1 MEMAFPSSDYYGG
14 SVAIGLAPLRQS
26 CIPYWNDDQ
35 DGLGAHFVPLRVLIT
50 PQLPRSVLGRR
61 SIHPPIVQGALD
73 VNHRFQPV
81 LFTVWVLGFSGVGGW
96 RGARFTPEFVYASV
110 CIGSDGQP
118 AASPFPSA
126 SPRTVR
132 ARFPSTRLSSGQIR
146 RRSALSIALTS
157 LPYVL
162 VHLSPFAMWPAFP
175 ASDYY
180 DDSVTMGL
188 APCR

>member
-26 CIPYWNDDQ
+26 CIPYLNDDQ

-81 LFTVWVLGFSGVGGW
+81 LSTVWVLGFKQCSFHHVIRVLPSHPPSDDPRVLGFPDMLISPLAFA
-96 RGARFTPEFVYASV
+96 AR
-110 CIGSDGQP
+110 
-118 AASPFPSA
+118 
-126 SPRTVR
+126 
-132 ARFPSTRLSSGQIR
+132 
-146 RRSALSIALTS
+146 
-157 LPYVL
+157 
-162 VHLSPFAMWPAFP
+162 
-175 ASDYY
+175 
-180 DDSVTMGL
+180 
-188 APCR
+188 